1 MSLHHFFLDH
11 QVITNIPDAEFM
23 LELSVEDAKHARVL
37 RLEPGEHISVVDAAS
52 DYFELEI
59 TAVTPHGLTVKIARH
74 VDVTGSV
81 IPIALIQGL
90 AKGDKMDR
98 VVRQT
103 TELGIDTIIPVQFR
117 RSVVRLDDAKATKKT
132 QRLQAIAREAAM
144 QSGQPSIPHVLKPES
159 FSAWC
164 KTLSPD
170 DLVLLCWEE
179 AACSD
184 TVLAT
189 MATLVQ
195 EYHEIPFS
203 RISIVIGP
211 EGGIDGDEVA
221 LLESQ
226 SVCCKRIS
234 LGPSILRTETAGV
247 VALALVQA
255 SLAYFLE

>member
-11 QVITNIPDAEFM
+11 QVIADIPQAEFM
-23 LELSVEDAKHARVL
+23 LELSAEDAKHARVL
-37 RLEPGEHISVVDAAS
+37 RLELGEHISVVDAAS

-59 TAVTPHGLTVKIARH
+59 TSATPEGLQVRIARH
-74 VDVTGSV
+74 VEVAAPV

-103 TELGIDTIIPVQFR
+103 TELGVDTIVPVQFR
-117 RSVVRLDDAKATKKT
+117 RSVVRFDEAKAAKKT

-144 QSGQPSIPHVLKPES
+144 QSGQPSIPQVLKPES
-159 FSAWC
+159 FSEWC
-164 KTLSPD
+164 QTLSHD

-189 MATLVQ
+189 MASLVQ
-195 EYHEIPFS
+195 EYRELPFS
-203 RISIVIGP
+203 RIVIVIGP

-226 SVCCKRIS
+226 SACCKRIS
-234 LGPSILRTETAGV
+234 LGPSILRTETAGI

-255 SLAYFLE
+255 SLAYFTN